1 MSTTVTVTYS
11 VFKTISDK
19 DMKKALYPFV
29 SIVVLLLAEIQ
40 MFFFISYRDY
50 LVLYIIVNGL
60 FFGLLTSKLIIS
72 TMSGRKM
79 KNPTTEVLVHFVLTQ
94 IAFFSKS
101 IMMEKVVLVSM
112 TCYITVAYYYYFKKI
127 ILQLMRE
134 LKIEIF

>member
-11 VFKTISDK
+11 VFKKISDK
-19 DMKKALYPFV
+19 DMKKALYPFL

-79 KNPTTEVLVHFVLTQ
+79 KNPTTEVIVHFVLTQ

-101 IMMEKVVLVSM
+101 VMMEKVVLFSM
-112 TCYITVAYYYYFKKI
+112 TCYITIAYYYYFKKI